1 VGIGDAEAVR
11 AVFRGERRL
20 AMRRPVDGAGRSRR
34 KKGEAAGAL
43 ATHDQ
48 PLFEALR
55 AWRASEAKAQ
65 HVPPYVIFQDR
76 TLAEIA
82 AARPG
87 TRGALVALNGV
98 GESKL
103 ARYGEAVLEVVRGF
117 AP

>member
-1 VGIGDAEAVR
+1 MRKATEA
-11 AVFRGERRL
+11 AK
-20 AMRRPVDGAGRSRR
+20 ATRR
-34 KKGEAAGAL
+34 KRKGETAAEL
-43 ATHDQ
+43 SPHDR

-87 TRGALVALNGV
+87 TRAALVRLNGV

-103 ARYGEAVLEVVRGF
+103 ARYGEAVLEVVQGF
-117 AP
+117 EG